1 MIIRP
6 TQWSNSTN
14 NTTLSRWHNPIG
26 FHRML
31 STTEPGSHESMQ
43 VPTTSTAFNA
53 SQPRTHNT
61 VPCSVESSSRYLSA
75 HLLTFHTKWNVLD
88 KHYDITSRYGLRYR
102 YQHTVR
108 KAVYKHWL
116 LHYRTKWSNTQSQRR
131 LDDSFRGVLACVRS
145 SHRSRYF
152 YNLHH
157 ESGLVAKW

>member
-1 MIIRP
+1 
-6 TQWSNSTN
+6 
-14 NTTLSRWHNPIG
+14 
-26 FHRML
+26 ML

-75 HLLTFHTKWNVLD
+75 HLLTFHTKWNILD

-108 KAVYKHWL
+108 KAVYKHRL
-116 LHYRTKWSNTQSQRR
+116 FRYRMGWSNTQSQRR

-152 YNLHH
+152 YTIYITRVGWWR
-157 ESGLVAKW
+157 SGSETDKHRDMPDKVGIQRMKKKNKKQT